1 MNTTTHL
8 KSDKRYS
15 ITREWTGREKPQ
27 WVVRFCGEFVSSHA
41 FHSAALMRAVGESSI
56 RRGAQVIEEIP
67 AKTH

>member
-1 MNTTTHL
+1 MNTPTHL

-15 ITREWTGREKPQ
+15 ITGEWEGARLR